1 MFFYIFVEIMSY
13 CFLFDVVIFPHVSV
27 EIIGSVL
34 TLGTMSGIVGGLL
47 LEHCGVRKTGCVA
60 LSTTLS
66 YIAILVTLHR
76 PENFNGK
83 LFPFFVVLFLVI
95 GELGSHIFVQCLRST
110 HTARL
115 QLRMR
120 CHY

>member
-1 MFFYIFVEIMSY
+1 M
-13 CFLFDVVIFPHVSV
+13 VIFPRVSV
-27 EIIGSVL
+27 EIIGSVM

-66 YIAILVTLHR
+66 YLAILVTLHR

-83 LFPFFVVLFLVI
+83 LFAVLAVLFLII
-95 GELGSHIFVQCLRST
+95 G
-110 HTARL
+110 
-115 QLRMR
+115 M
-120 CHY
+120 

>member
-1 MFFYIFVEIMSY
+1 M
-13 CFLFDVVIFPHVSV
+13 
-27 EIIGSVL
+27 IIGAA
-34 TLGTMSGIVGGLL
+34 SGILGGLL

-83 LFPFFVVLFLVI
+83 LFPVLVVLFLVI
-95 GELGSHIFVQCLRST
+95 GI
-110 HTARL
+110 
-115 QLRMR
+115 
-120 CHY
+120 